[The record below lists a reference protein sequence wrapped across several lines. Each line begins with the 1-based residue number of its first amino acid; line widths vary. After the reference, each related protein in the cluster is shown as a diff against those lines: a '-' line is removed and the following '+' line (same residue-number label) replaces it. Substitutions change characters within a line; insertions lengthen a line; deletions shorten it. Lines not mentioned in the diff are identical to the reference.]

1 MDGFLDGGGC
11 DFDGGLAVGLGRA
24 SSNVTAWKGLI
35 SSYLL
40 AAGQALL
47 QSFQPSTREHLR
59 TPQTRFRHHG
69 GAFLLG
75 VGHSIRCLC
84 LTGAFSRYYLIRC
97 AEFLPEVDHSIHC
110 SYLTGVFSD

>member
-1 MDGFLDGGGC
+1 MERVKF
-11 DFDGGLAVGLGRA
+11 
-24 SSNVTAWKGLI
+24 

-40 AAGQALL
+40 VAGQALL

-75 VGHSIRCLC
+75 VGHSIHCSY
-84 LTGAFSRYYLIRC
+84 LTGAFSRYYLFRC
-97 AEFLPEVDHSIHC
+97 AEFLPGAGHSIHC
-110 SYLTGVFSD
+110 LYLTGAFLD